1 MDCMGLRCFGRK
13 LRSHGLKIAHLGDI
27 LSETNYCIIKLRQIM
42 DVNYKPLDHGCYTAF
57 YEQGLWYLSLLNLNK
72 AFEFYRPIVYTLS
85 NATTSPTWQTD
96 TVKLLAEINWRS
108 HLAPIVSY
116 LILNAS
122 NEQVDDAIWSA
133 IRNGSWV
140 SPQLVVCLYMKNY
153 DFQSQ
158 LPALVSDGVE
168 QPIGTP
174 LELHVKTGPG
184 NASSRLG
191 KILNSLSGLGFTD
204 WGQIPSFTI
213 NTLKKQD
220 RDNADSIARGWCKR
234 ITRILQLSSA

>member
-1 MDCMGLRCFGRK
+1 
-13 LRSHGLKIAHLGDI
+13 
-27 LSETNYCIIKLRQIM
+27 M
-42 DVNYKPLDHGCYTAF
+42 DVNRRPLDRGCYTEF

-72 AFEFYRPIVYTLS
+72 AFEFYQPIVHTLS
-85 NATTSPTWQTD
+85 NATTSPTWQAD
-96 TVKLLAEINWRS
+96 TLRLLAEINWRS

-116 LILNAS
+116 LTLDAS
-122 NEQVDDAIWSA
+122 DEQVNDALWSA
-133 IRNGSWV
+133 IRNSSWV

-153 DFQSQ
+153 NFQSQ
-158 LPALVSDGVE
+158 LPSLLSGGVE
-168 QPIGTP
+168 QPTGTP

-204 WGQIPSFTI
+204 WGKIPSSTI
-213 NTLKKQD
+213 DTLKKQD
-220 RDNADSIARGWCKR
+220 HDNADSIARGWCKR